1 MNGLSDVRLLPHT
14 EERLEA
20 PKLRARTEC
29 APANMGRWALML
41 HHLRTR
47 PALLELDK
55 DQLRD
60 IGLDAYEARRE
71 GLKPFWRL

>member
-1 MNGLSDVRLLPHT
+1 MNGLSDVRLLLRS
-14 EERLEA
+14 EELLEES
-20 PKLRARTEC
+20 KLRSRTPC
-29 APANMGRWALML
+29 APAGLGRWALML

-60 IGLDAYEARRE
+60 IGLDAQQARRE
-71 GLKPFWRL
+71 GMKPFWRL

>member
-1 MNGLSDVRLLPHT
+1 MNGLSDVRLLLRN
-14 EERLEA
+14 EELLEE
-20 PKLRARTEC
+20 PKVRSRARC
-29 APANMGRWALML
+29 ASAGLGRWALML

-60 IGLDAYEARRE
+60 IGLDAQQARRE
-71 GLKPFWRL
+71 GMKPFWRL

>member
-1 MNGLSDVRLLPHT
+1 
-14 EERLEA
+14 
-20 PKLRARTEC
+20 
-29 APANMGRWALML
+29 MGRWALML

-71 GLKPFWRL
+71 GLKPFWRV

>member
-1 MNGLSDVRLLPHT
+1 MNGLTDVRLLLRT
-14 EERLEA
+14 EELREEQRLRPCAE
-20 PKLRARTEC
+20 R
-29 APANMGRWALML
+29 APAELGRWALML

-60 IGLDAYEARRE
+60 IGLDAQQARSE

>member
-1 MNGLSDVRLLPHT
+1 MNGLTDVRLLLRT
-14 EERLEA
+14 EELREEPRLRPCAE
-20 PKLRARTEC
+20 R
-29 APANMGRWALML
+29 APAELGRWALML

-60 IGLDAYEARRE
+60 IGLDVQQARSE